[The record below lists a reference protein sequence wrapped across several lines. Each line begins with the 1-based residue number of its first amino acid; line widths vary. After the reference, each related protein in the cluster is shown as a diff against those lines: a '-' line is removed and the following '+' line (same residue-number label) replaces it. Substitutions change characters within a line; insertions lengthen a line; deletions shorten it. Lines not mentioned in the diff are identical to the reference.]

1 MTREQLRLMVHL
13 DQIGGWVTLYEL
25 SDPTYL
31 VADDDLFVPSL
42 VARGWADHD
51 PAGSA
56 VRITSEGRGA
66 LEDSIIP
73 RRS

>member
-1 MTREQLRLMVHL
+1 M
-13 DQIGGWVTLYEL
+13 YEL
-25 SDPTYL
+25 FDTTYL

-51 PAGSA
+51 PLGRA
-56 VRITSEGRGA
+56 VRITSEGCCA